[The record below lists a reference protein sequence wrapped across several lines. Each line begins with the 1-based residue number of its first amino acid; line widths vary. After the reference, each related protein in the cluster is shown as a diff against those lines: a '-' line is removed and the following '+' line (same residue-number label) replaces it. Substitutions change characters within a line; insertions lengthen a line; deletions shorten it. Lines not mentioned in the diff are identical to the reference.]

1 MKIIDKITHIT
12 FLINIFALL
21 FYLIG
26 IPVIAITNPNLFFK
40 ITENQG
46 LNPYNIAMTLLSMT
60 VFFHWGYCI
69 WFLFKYD
76 RYSKSIFPLFFLF
89 AFYAPI
95 YYYRVK
101 IKKRPLRN
109 KIITETVEQLDSSMS
124 ESEFIELTRKNIIG
138 VIQLWSSKEEQLDYQ
153 KSVPIAQVSN
163 ELFRQWV
170 DFYTPDAE
178 VIKEAFNSS
187 ELELLT
193 KFNNRLTEIEKALNG
208 NIAYIDKFIDTTA
221 WKELNLLAS
230 GILLDLE

>member
-1 MKIIDKITHIT
+1 MKLIDKIAYTT

-21 FYLIG
+21 FYFIG
-26 IPVIAITNPNLFFK
+26 MPFIAITNPNLFFK
-40 ITENQG
+40 LAVNQG
-46 LNPYNIAMTLLSMT
+46 LNPYNLAMTLLST
-60 VFFHWGYCI
+60 AVFFHWGYCI

-76 RYSKSIFPLFFLF
+76 RYSKSIFPLFFLN

-109 KIITETVEQLDSSMS
+109 KINTVKAEQVDNSMN
-124 ESEFIELTRKNIIG
+124 EDEFIELTRKNIVG
-138 VIQLWSSKEEQLDYQ
+138 VIQLWSSKEEQLEYQ

-163 ELFRQWV
+163 ELFMQWT

-178 VIKEAFNSS
+178 VIKEAFTST

-193 KFNNRLTEIEKALNG
+193 KFNIRLTEIAKVLNG
-208 NIAYIDKFIDTTA
+208 NIAYIDKFIGTNE

-230 GILLDLE
+230 EILRDLK